1 MCSGKLDID
10 ESRENPRRSVDSDIE
25 ILDGKK
31 RLDLFQPVRR
41 DPNYEI
47 EHHAEVL
54 NNLHK

>member
-1 MCSGKLDID
+1 MKLDID

-25 ILDGKK
+25 TLDGKK
-31 RLDLFQPVRR
+31 RLGLFQPVRR

-54 NNLHK
+54 NELHK

>member
-10 ESRENPRRSVDSDIE
+10 ESRENLRRSVDSSIE
-25 ILDGKK
+25 TLDGKK
-31 RLDLFQPVRR
+31 RLDLFQPARR

-54 NNLHK
+54 NKLHK